1 MDEHLSAHD
10 HRGSTPVHVDVHHE
24 ETDINVRAVLI
35 GSAIFIVFSILTL
48 LMLWGTYE
56 LFLRVDRK
64 FDPEAVSAIP
74 AAADQQD
81 FVYGN
86 VPTNKPGFTDHWAV
100 PVEELDRFRR
110 SELEILERYDESG
123 TAGVVRVPIEAAKDL
138 ALRRGYP
145 VRTDAAEA
153 LSEMRRLGRDLPAW
167 AVTSVGA
174 APETS
179 PEPDT
184 LMGEAIEQA
193 EEEQP

>member
-1 MDEHLSAHD
+1 MDEHLAAHD
-10 HRGSTPVHVDVHHE
+10 QHGPTPVHVDVHHE

-35 GSAIFIVFSILTL
+35 GSAIFIVFSILSL

-64 FDPEAVSAIP
+64 FDPEAVSAVP

-86 VPTNKPGFTDHWAV
+86 VPRNKPAFTDHWAV
-100 PVEELDRFRR
+100 PVEVLERFRTT
-110 SELEILERYDESG
+110 ELEILERYAESG
-123 TAGVVRVPIEAAKDL
+123 TAGAVRVPIEEAKDL

-145 VRTDAAEA
+145 VRSDAAEA
-153 LSEMRRLGRDLPAW
+153 LSEMRSLGWELPSW
-167 AVTSVGA
+167 AGITVGA

-193 EEEQP
+193 EEQQ

>member
-1 MDEHLSAHD
+1 MDEHLQAHD
-10 HRGSTPVHVDVHHE
+10 QHGPTPVHVDVHHE

-35 GSAIFIVFSILTL
+35 GSAIFIVFSILML
-48 LMLWGTYE
+48 LLLWGTYE

-74 AAADQQD
+74 AAADRQD

-86 VPTNKPGFTDHWAV
+86 VPADKPDFTNHWTV
-100 PVEELDRFRR
+100 PIEELDQFRK
-110 SELEILERYDESG
+110 SELEILERYGESG

-153 LSEMRRLGRDLPAW
+153 MSEVRALGAELPEW
-167 AVTSVGA
+167 ASSGVGA
-174 APETS
+174 APQTS

-184 LMGEAIEQA
+184 LMGEAIERA
-193 EEEQP
+193 EEQP